1 MVMPMYQIDDNHVPT
16 LPTSVL
22 GKLIKAYIAF
32 GDAYIKTINEEL
44 KNVNVKIVRI
54 KDERKD

>member
-1 MVMPMYQIDDNHVPT
+1 MPMYQIDDNHVPT